1 MDELLYETRD
11 GVTVI
16 TLNRP
21 AQLNAMNTAMREGLR
36 AAWGRFEA
44 DAEARV
50 AILTA
55 AGDRAFCAGRD
66 LKEAAVATSGVIPR
80 DYIPILGDSVHV
92 SKPVIAAVHGHALGA
107 GFLLV
112 QMCDLCVASETA
124 TFGVAEVKMGRG
136 VPWAVPL
143 SRMIPY
149 KVMLELLMTS
159 ATISARRAHEI
170 GLVNHVVPPDQVMAK
185 ALEMARLIIASAPL
199 SVAATRRMA
208 QVTLEHGRA
217 EALDRAYEIFRSV
230 YESEDAREGAR
241 AFVEKRAPVWKGR

>member
-1 MDELLYETRD
+1 
-11 GVTVI
+11 
-16 TLNRP
+16 
-21 AQLNAMNTAMREGLR
+21 
-36 AAWGRFEA
+36 
-44 DAEARV
+44 
-50 AILTA
+50 
-55 AGDRAFCAGRD
+55 
-66 LKEAAVATSGVIPR
+66 
-80 DYIPILGDSVHV
+80 
-92 SKPVIAAVHGHALGA
+92 
-107 GFLLV
+107 
-112 QMCDLCVASETA
+112 
-124 TFGVAEVKMGRG
+124 MGRG

-159 ATISARRAHEI
+159 ATISARRAYEI

-241 AFVEKRAPVWKGR
+241 AFVEKRAPVWTGR